1 MQIGHQLADVHIAQ
15 WVRLLAEKAVAT
27 DWNSEKTRDTM
38 QSALLDMP
46 PHVQVLPLSL
56 FALDSHTYSDKN
68 AVMARNSVF
77 FCWNRWVFWVH
88 FSGLLVP
95 CQSFAWFNI

>member
-27 DWNSEKTRDTM
+27 DWNCEKNRDTM

-46 PHVQVLPLSL
+46 PHVQVLFLNSRCISRD
-56 FALDSHTYSDKN
+56 ALHYSTLGIAMLCLN
-68 AVMARNSVF
+68 TSEFHMQ
-77 FCWNRWVFWVH
+77 CT
-88 FSGLLVP
+88 
-95 CQSFAWFNI
+95 